1 MPHPLDRFTRVNEA
15 SGEDGRGA
23 HGENRCA
30 PRRKSAGAYETEKGE
45 RMLLAETTFLDVLW
59 YSILFFFWILAI
71 WIFIM
76 IVSDVFRRD
85 DLSGGKKAL
94 WIVFMVILPFVGV
107 LTYIIVRPKVTA
119 QDVRLATQAEA
130 AQRAVA
136 GVSTADELA
145 KLSELRTQGVLNEQE
160 YEELKRKALAGT

>member
-1 MPHPLDRFTRVNEA
+1 
-15 SGEDGRGA
+15 
-23 HGENRCA
+23 
-30 PRRKSAGAYETEKGE
+30 
-45 RMLLAETTFLDVLW
+45 MLLAAETTFLDVLW

-94 WIVFMVILPFVGV
+94 WIVFMIILPFIGV

-119 QDVRLATQAEA
+119 QDVKLAAQAEA
-130 AQRAVA
+130 AQKAVA

-145 KLSELRTQGVLNEQE
+145 KLNELRSQGVISH
-160 YEELKRKALAGT
+160 EEFEDLKKKALATS

>member
-1 MPHPLDRFTRVNEA
+1 
-15 SGEDGRGA
+15 
-23 HGENRCA
+23 
-30 PRRKSAGAYETEKGE
+30 
-45 RMLLAETTFLDVLW
+45 MLLAAETTFLDVLW

-94 WIVFMVILPFVGV
+94 WIVFMIILPFIGV

-119 QDVRLATQAEA
+119 QDVKLAAQAEA
-130 AQRAVA
+130 AEKAVA

-145 KLSELRTQGVLNEQE
+145 KLNELRSQGVISH
-160 YEELKRKALAGT
+160 EEFEDLKKKALATT

>member
-1 MPHPLDRFTRVNEA
+1 
-15 SGEDGRGA
+15 
-23 HGENRCA
+23 
-30 PRRKSAGAYETEKGE
+30 
-45 RMLLAETTFLDVLW
+45 MLLAAETTFLDVLW

-94 WIVFMVILPFVGV
+94 WIVFMIILPFIGV

-119 QDVRLATQAEA
+119 QDVKLAAQAEA
-130 AQRAVA
+130 AQKAVA

-145 KLSELRTQGVLNEQE
+145 KLNELRSQGVISH
-160 YEELKRKALAGT
+160 EEFEDLKKKALATT

>member
-1 MPHPLDRFTRVNEA
+1 
-15 SGEDGRGA
+15 
-23 HGENRCA
+23 
-30 PRRKSAGAYETEKGE
+30 
-45 RMLLAETTFLDVLW
+45 MLLAAQTTFLDVLW

-94 WIVFMVILPFVGV
+94 WIVFMIILPFIGV

-119 QDVRLATQAEA
+119 QDVKLAAQAEA
-130 AQRAVA
+130 AQKAVA

-145 KLSELRTQGVLNEQE
+145 KLNELRSQGVISHEE
-160 YEELKRKALAGT
+160 FEELKKKALATT